1 MGKRK
6 IMVVFKGR
14 GELMDIYLITYFVM
28 VFLGLQQLYKFDRKT
43 NNALVLFGNILIIEW
58 CIINKELALLILT
71 VLMMTAQLS
80 RLYLSLIHI

>member
-1 MGKRK
+1 MGNRE
-6 IMVVFKGR
+6 IRLVFKGR

-43 NNALVLFGNILIIEW
+43 NNTLVLFGNILIIEW

-80 RLYLSLIHI
+80 RLYYAKN

>member
-1 MGKRK
+1 MGKGE
-6 IMVVFKGR
+6 IGVVFKGR

-28 VFLGLQQLYKFDRKT
+28 VFLGLQQLYKLDRKT
-43 NNALVLFGNILIIEW
+43 NNTLVLFGNILILEW

-80 RLYLSLIHI
+80 RLYYAKN

>member
-6 IMVVFKGR
+6 IGMVFKGR

-28 VFLGLQQLYKFDRKT
+28 VFLGLQQLYKLDRKT
-43 NNALVLFGNILIIEW
+43 TNALVLFGNILILEW
-58 CIINKELALLILT
+58 CILNKELSLLILT

-80 RLYLSLIHI
+80 RLYYAKN

>member
-1 MGKRK
+1 MGKRE
-6 IMVVFKGR
+6 IGVVFKGR

-80 RLYLSLIHI
+80 RLYYAKN

>member
-1 MGKRK
+1 MGKRE
-6 IMVVFKGR
+6 IGVVFKGR

-28 VFLGLQQLYKFDRKT
+28 VFLGLQQLYKLDRKT
-43 NNALVLFGNILIIEW
+43 NNTLVLFGNILIIEW

-80 RLYLSLIHI
+80 RLYYAKN

>member
-1 MGKRK
+1 MGNRE
-6 IMVVFKGR
+6 IRLVFKGR

-28 VFLGLQQLYKFDRKT
+28 VFLGLQQLYKLDRKT
-43 NNALVLFGNILIIEW
+43 NNTLVLFGNILILEW

-80 RLYLSLIHI
+80 RLYYAKN

>member
-1 MGKRK
+1 MGKREIK
-6 IMVVFKGR
+6 MVFKRR

-28 VFLGLQQLYKFDRKT
+28 VFLGLQQLYKLDRKT
-43 NNALVLFGNILIIEW
+43 NNTLVLFGNILILEW

-80 RLYLSLIHI
+80 RLYYAKN

>member
-1 MGKRK
+1 MGKGK
-6 IMVVFKGR
+6 ILVVFKGR

-28 VFLGLQQLYKFDRKT
+28 VFLGLQQLYKLDRKT
-43 NNALVLFGNILIIEW
+43 NNTLVLFGNILIIEW

-80 RLYLSLIHI
+80 RLYYAKN

>member
-1 MGKRK
+1 MGKGK
-6 IMVVFKGR
+6 ILVVFKGR

-80 RLYLSLIHI
+80 RLYYAKN